1 MLNPAQL
8 IWTVNCT
15 CDLGI
20 LRKRNEVAHL
30 AFSKNSPVGFVERSI
45 RKTAEGCKINNIG
58 CIEGWYI
65 EKDFINRGLG
75 RRPVKIAKIEKYYF
89 L

>member
-1 MLNPAQL
+1 MINY
-8 IWTVNCT
+8 T

-30 AFSKNSPVGFVERSI
+30 AFSKNYSVGFLECFAC
-45 RKTAEGCKINNIG
+45 KTAEGCKINNIG
-58 CIEGWYI
+58 CIEGGHI

-75 RRPVKIAKIEKYYF
+75 RRPVKMKYF
-89 L
+89 FG

>member
-1 MLNPAQL
+1 MLNPVQP
-8 IWTVNCT
+8 IWMVNCT
-15 CDLGI
+15 CDLDI
-20 LRKRNEVAHL
+20 LRKRNKVVHL
-30 AFSKNSPVGFVERSI
+30 TFSKNSPVGFVECSI

-75 RRPVKIAKIEKYYF
+75 RRLVKVVKN
-89 L
+89 

>member
-1 MLNPAQL
+1 M
-8 IWTVNCT
+8 VNCT
-15 CDLGI
+15 CDLDI
-20 LRKRNEVAHL
+20 LRKRNKVVHL
-30 AFSKNSPVGFVERSI
+30 TFSKNNPVGFVECFF

-75 RRPVKIAKIEKYYF
+75 RRLVKIAEN
-89 L
+89 